1 MSFIYTHDGDI
12 NKFLNGVHDAIIN
25 NYLKG
30 LYNQKNSNELI
41 QNASILERFLRD
53 LKRESGQKKKSK
65 NITFNL
71 VKNEVNK
78 TLGRG
83 ATKYLFQTSYDK
95 HNKVDPFEE
104 EMTALLYA
112 ITKNIAIEEE
122 AEKLTLEDFSLG
134 SKQVTVDLEKKY
146 LKEWSE
152 IAIKQCAEQAEKEF
166 TYSDKW
172 GNVVARSGKPDSQG
186 VEVTIKADANPELL
200 KIYDIIKN
208 AKFSEKNY
216 QNMYWDKKNNKS
228 IPGSSSLHLSQ
239 KDSNALKAYYGV
251 LTDLGYSKESAVVS
265 FYHAYGCWKKKD
277 HGHGDVEKNILRIR
291 QVYELI
297 GSGSGFFEN
306 GEFKTIGK
314 VDYLIFNVPDSK
326 DEIYVK
332 SVPEILQNLFD
343 LVKDVDVFGNPFTQR
358 ISVSKSIF
366 RETLKEIQI

>member
-1 MSFIYTHDGDI
+1 MSIIYTHDGDI
-12 NKFLNGVHDAIIN
+12 NEFLEGVHGAILD
-25 NYLKG
+25 NYLNG

-41 QNASILERFLRD
+41 QNASILQRFLQD

-78 TLGRG
+78 ALGRG
-83 ATKYLFQTSYDK
+83 ATKYLFQTSYNKHDK
-95 HNKVDPFEE
+95 ADPFEE

-166 TYSDKW
+166 TYKDEW

-186 VEVTIKADANPELL
+186 VEVTIKADVNPELL
-200 KIYDIIKN
+200 KIYNIIKN

-216 QNMYWDKKNNKS
+216 KNMYWDKKTNQS
-228 IPGSSSLHLSQ
+228 IPGSSSLHLGQ

-265 FYHAYGCWKKKD
+265 FYHAYGCWQKEE
-277 HGHGDVEKNILRIR
+277 HNHGDVGKNILRIR

-306 GEFKTIGK
+306 EEFKTIGK

-358 ISVSKSIF
+358 ISVSKSMF

>member
-1 MSFIYTHDGDI
+1 MSLIYVHDGDI
-12 NKFLNGVHDAIIN
+12 NEFLNGVHDAIIN

-30 LYNQKNSNELI
+30 LYNQKNSSELI
-41 QNASILERFLRD
+41 QNASILEKFLQD
-53 LKRESGQKKKSK
+53 LKRESGQQKKSK

-78 TLGRG
+78 ALGRG
-83 ATKYLFQTSYDK
+83 ATKHLFKTSYDR

-104 EMTALLYA
+104 EMTALLYV

-146 LKEWSE
+146 LKEWSK
-152 IAIKQCAEQAEKEF
+152 IAIEQCAKSAEKEF
-166 TYSDKW
+166 TYSDSW

-186 VEVTIKADANPELL
+186 VEVTVKADANPELL

-216 QNMYWDKKNNKS
+216 KNMYWDKKTSKNVL
-228 IPGSSSLHLSQ
+228 GSSSLHLGQ

-251 LTDLGYSKESAVVS
+251 LTDLGYSKESAVTS
-265 FYHAYGCWKKKD
+265 FYHAYGCWQKKE
-277 HGHGDVEKNILRIR
+277 HGHKDVGKNILRIR
-291 QVYELI
+291 QVYELV

-326 DEIYVK
+326 YEIYVK

-343 LVKDVDVFGNPFTQR
+343 LVDDVGVFGNPFTQR
-358 ISVSKSIF
+358 ISVSKSVF